1 VTNTDFT
8 ETPLA
13 GNKIFGTVEASVD
26 FLEACRADNTLKRT
40 LSALQRGPFHFYR
53 NNVIAAEGDAGE
65 YIFFVVNGVVRSC
78 KTYENGARNIVAFSL
93 PGDLFGWSDLTQSLS
108 VEAATDTRVLF
119 VKRRGLLSVAS
130 REIDVAN
137 FLLAVTSSKLARAQ
151 EHALLMGK
159 DAKCRVAKFLI
170 DLWTR
175 LGKAKYL
182 DVPMSYQDIA
192 DHLGLQNETVSRA
205 INRSG
210 TLGTDNA
217 CIASQMVAAKS
228 LRAWAHDELRQG
240 RK

>member
-1 VTNTDFT
+1 MTNTDFT

-205 INRSG
+205 ITDLERSG
-210 TLGTDNA
+210 LITRVSPHRLLLQNRFALGHMMN
-217 CIASQMVAAKS
+217 
-228 LRAWAHDELRQG
+228 
-240 RK
+240 